1 MTSRAPDVEGLTLL
15 SVVARTGSL
24 GAAARTMG
32 LAQPNASRMLARLE
46 RDLGLSLVDRSP
58 SGSRLTPHGRLVVD
72 WAEPVLTALDRLAAG
87 AESLREDRASHL
99 VVGASLTVGEHL
111 VPRWL
116 TRFRSEHPEVQVRI
130 RVMNSADVVA
140 AVESRTIDVGF
151 VESPT
156 VPSSLQSLVVGH
168 DELVVVVAPDHPWT
182 HRTQVSVD
190 DLAATPLVV
199 REPGS
204 GTRDT
209 VDELLAGREAA
220 TPVMELSSIT
230 AIVSSVAAGIG
241 PAVVSAHAVT
251 DAVRDHRVRI
261 VPLAGQPLRRD
272 LRAVWRPSRR
282 LGVSWDFV
290 LTACHTPP
298 S

>member
-116 TRFRSEHPEVQVRI
+116 TRFRSEQPEVQVRI

-156 VPSSLQSLVVGH
+156 VPSSLQYRSGCCRSNASAGWAR
-168 DELVVVVAPDHPWT
+168 ELP
-182 HRTQVSVD
+182 
-190 DLAATPLVV
+190 
-199 REPGS
+199 
-204 GTRDT
+204 
-209 VDELLAGREAA
+209 
-220 TPVMELSSIT
+220 
-230 AIVSSVAAGIG
+230 
-241 PAVVSAHAVT
+241 
-251 DAVRDHRVRI
+251 RVRRGPLPADPGAL
-261 VPLAGQPLRRD
+261 VRVQRLAGQS
-272 LRAVWRPSRR
+272 A
-282 LGVSWDFV
+282 GVSSGLGAEV
-290 LTACHTPP
+290 RVRPRLETEAGK
-298 S
+298 

>member
-209 VDELLAGREAA
+209 VDEGRAEF
-220 TPVMELSSIT
+220 
-230 AIVSSVAAGIG
+230 
-241 PAVVSAHAVT
+241 PASCSRLRWT
-251 DAVRDHRVRI
+251 CRFRVDR
-261 VPLAGQPLRRD
+261 GQPRDVRREPCSSRMR
-272 LRAVWRPSRR
+272 RAWPESFPTNDRCPM
-282 LGVSWDFV
+282 
-290 LTACHTPP
+290 
-298 S
+298 